1 MGLGARIFTW
11 WRNEPIGTTLFT
23 RVRGRL
29 VGTDGAGNR
38 YFQNNAS
45 IRRGRPRRWVLY
57 NGDVEASKVPPEWHL
72 WLHHTAQDSP
82 KDMAKQH
89 NWEAPHQE
97 NLTGT
102 SAAYRPPGSVAAGGV
117 RPHATGDY
125 ESWKPE

>member
-11 WRNEPIGTTLFT
+11 WLNEPMGTTLFT
-23 RVRGRL
+23 RTRGEL

-38 YFQNNAS
+38 YFQNKSS

-57 NGDVEASKVPPEWHL
+57 SGAVEASKVPPEWHL
-72 WLHHTAQDSP
+72 WLHHTVIEAP

-89 NWEAPHQE
+89 DWEAPHQE

-102 SAAYRPPGSVAAGGV
+102 
-117 RPHATGDY
+117 TGY
-125 ESWKPE
+125 SG